1 MKVLI
6 VSHYF
11 WPESFRINDM
21 AAELV
26 AQGCEV
32 TVLTGQPN
40 YPDGDIFPGYRAL
53 SIRRERHPAGF
64 DVVRVPSHPRR
75 RGNASNLARNYLA
88 SIVNM
93 AVLGPYLLRGR
104 RYDVVFVYAT
114 SPVLHALSAH
124 VVATIQR
131 AKLVTWVQD
140 LWPESLEVTG
150 FVRNPQVLGAVRR
163 LVSWIYRRN
172 DLLLAQSEAFAR
184 TIRAMAGDTPVKYY
198 PNPGE
203 AAFSAPPDRSQP
215 PALTLKPGFNVV
227 FAGNLG
233 TVQSLDTVIDA
244 AELLRNRPGLRFV
257 LVGSGSRLEWLKEQV
272 AARRLENVELPGRF
286 PVTAMPALFEQA
298 SALMVSLV
306 PSPIMDQTIP
316 SKVQAYLAAGR
327 PVIASLNGEGA
338 RVIEEAGA
346 GIACRAGDAAALAQ
360 AVLDLADMPAD
371 RRQVLGDAA
380 RRFYDNHFEPA
391 MLSRR
396 LIGMFEELTRAAP
409 LSAATRLKD

>member
-26 AQGCEV
+26 TQGCEV

-64 DVVRVPSHPRR
+64 DVVRVPSHPRG
-75 RGNASNLARNYLA
+75 RGKALDLVGNYLA

-93 AVLGPYLLRGR
+93 GVLGPWLLRGKSH
-104 RYDVVFVYAT
+104 DVVFVYAT
-114 SPVLHALSAH
+114 SPVLHTLSGWVLAK
-124 VVATIQR
+124 VQG

-140 LWPESLEVTG
+140 LWPESLEATG
-150 FVRNPQVLGAVRR
+150 FIRNRRILHCVGKVVGWAYRSSDLILG
-163 LVSWIYRRN
+163 
-172 DLLLAQSEAFAR
+172 QSEAFVR
-184 TIRAMAGDTPVKYY
+184 TIRPMAGATPVRYY

-203 AAFSAPPDRSQP
+203 AVFSAETPAEEP
-215 PALTLKPGFNVV
+215 PALVLKPGFNVV

-233 TVQSLDTVIDA
+233 TVQSLDTILDA
-244 AELLRNRPGLRFV
+244 AEILLARPEIRFI
-257 LVGSGSRLEWLKEQV
+257 LVGRGSRLEWLKQQIQ
-272 AARRLENVELPGRF
+272 ARGLVNVELPGRF
-286 PVTAMPALFEQA
+286 PESAMPGLFRQS
-298 SALMVSLV
+298 SALIVSLV
-306 PSPIMDQTIP
+306 ANPIMDQTIP

-327 PVIASLNGEGA
+327 PVIASMNGEGA
-338 RVIEEAGA
+338 RVVVESGA
-346 GIACRAGDAAALAQ
+346 GLACPAGDASALAQ
-360 AVLDLADMPAD
+360 AVSQLAELPPAAPAEM
-371 RRQVLGDAA
+371 GEAA
-380 RRFYDNHFEPA
+380 LRYYEQHFEPR

-396 LIGMFEELTRAAP
+396 LIDMFRELR
-409 LSAATRLKD
+409 

>member
-1 MKVLI
+1 LKILI

-40 YPDGDIFPGYRAL
+40 YPEGNIFAGYRAW

-64 DVVRVPSHPRR
+64 DVVRIPSHPRGKGDAR
-75 RGNASNLARNYLA
+75 NLAMNYLA

-93 AVLGPYLLRGR
+93 AVLGPWLLRQR
-104 RYDVVFVYAT
+104 RHDVVFVYAT
-114 SPVLHALSAH
+114 SPVLHGLAAW
-124 VVATIQR
+124 VVAKTQG

-150 FVRNPQVLGAVRR
+150 FIRNRHVLSAMRKV
-163 LVSWIYRRN
+163 VSWLYRHN
-172 DLLLAQSEAFAR
+172 DLILAQSEAFVR
-184 TIRAMAGDTPVKYY
+184 TIRPMAGATPVRHY

-203 AAFSAPPDRSQP
+203 AIFSTQPDHSGAPPIQ
-215 PALTLKPGFNVV
+215 LKPGFNVV

-233 TVQSLDTVIDA
+233 TVQSLDTVIEA
-244 AELLRNRPGLRFV
+244 AGRLRDRPDLRFV
-257 LVGSGSRLEWLKEQV
+257 LVGSGSRLQWLKETV
-272 AARRLENVELPGRF
+272 ESSGLSNVELPGRF
-286 PVTAMPALFEQA
+286 PVSAMPALFEQA

-306 PSPIMDQTIP
+306 ASPIMDQTVP

-327 PVIASLNGEGA
+327 PVIASMNGEGA
-338 RVIEEAGA
+338 RLVEESGA
-346 GIACRAGDAAALAQ
+346 GIACPASDAIALEQ
-360 AVLDLADMPAD
+360 AVRRLADMSAEQ
-371 RRQVLGDAA
+371 RQALGDAA
-380 RRFYDNHFEPA
+380 KRCYDNHFEPT
-391 MLSRR
+391 MLARR
-396 LIGMFEELTRAAP
+396 LVDLFEGLIHGGPKMTAA
-409 LSAATRLKD
+409 L